1 MIPLFKVRLPES
13 IDGPLLEVLYSGYI
27 GQGPKVDI
35 FERLLADEFQNPRV
49 LTTNSGTS
57 AIHLAARLA
66 GVGPGHEV
74 ICTPMTCT
82 ASNMPILE
90 RGADIVWAD
99 INPHDANIDP
109 DDVERKITSKTR
121 AIVCVD
127 WGGYPCDLDRL
138 MDIAE
143 AHGIYLIEDACHAIG
158 ASYKGARIG
167 SISMFTCFSFQAI
180 KHLTTVDGGA
190 LTLAGGSAAMAETH
204 YRRGRLIRW
213 YGIDR
218 DTPRTDFRCED
229 NIAEFGY
236 KFHMNDVAATIG
248 IEGLK
253 TLSETLAAHRLN
265 AAWYGSEFEA
275 RGIRHARPLAYEPD
289 RISSYWLY
297 TILVDDRPSFMD
309 WMTKRGIQVSQVHAR
324 NDKHTCFAGAR
335 GGPLPGVDEFDLHKV
350 CLPVG
355 WWIGQ
360 DERET
365 IMDAIEAWDH
375 VCG

>member
-1 MIPLFKVRLPES
+1 
-13 IDGPLLEVLYSGYI
+13 
-27 GQGPKVDI
+27 
-35 FERLLADEFQNPRV
+35 
-49 LTTNSGTS
+49 
-57 AIHLAARLA
+57 
-66 GVGPGHEV
+66 
-74 ICTPMTCT
+74 MTCT

-109 DDVERKITSKTR
+109 DDVERKITPKTR

-158 ASYKGARIG
+158 ASYKGARVG
-167 SISMFTCFSFQAI
+167 SLSDFTCFSFQAI

-190 LTLAGGSAAMAETH
+190 LTLAGGSAASADFH
-204 YRRGRLIRW
+204 CRRGRLIRW

-253 TLSETLAAHRLN
+253 TLPETLAMHRLN
-265 AAWYGSEFEA
+265 AAWYDSEFEA
-275 RGIRHARPLAYEPD
+275 RGIGHAHPLAYEPD

-297 TILVDDRPSFMD
+297 TILVDDRPSFTD
-309 WMTKRGIQVSQVHAR
+309 WMTKRGVQVSQVHAR

-335 GGPLPGVDEFDLHKV
+335 GDPLPGVDEFDAHKV
-350 CLPVG
+350 CIPVG

-360 DERET
+360 NERET

-375 VCG
+375 VRR